1 MSARPLTFV
10 LLGSIV
16 VALVLRLPALSLPL
30 EGEGARLASQ
40 TDALMA
46 HKELPGDPSE
56 GGLLALLATA
66 VAAAGLTPTLGVR
79 VLGLACAL
87 LLPLLGFALARRF
100 RLSRGASVGCA
111 FLLGVHPF
119 VVIEV
124 GGALTGSAGVELVLL
139 LAGMLC
145 VTSGS
150 ALLRRVGAVTA
161 MALPHVA
168 VSGLVY
174 LPLITV
180 LHQRREPRGPLRVIG
195 LLGSVAS
202 LALSPALRAL
212 PGPGPVDP
220 VQFLVL
226 WVPLVSLGV
235 LLLGA
240 PRGWRVL
247 AGEDAGDLGVAWR
260 AWSLAAVV
268 HVGLLLG
275 LGLEGDLGLALD
287 GSGGLALVPFVLI
300 MGLAGCF
307 AIRARWMRYGLALA
321 SFAALLCT
329 AWLGFGAAQVRLTPG
344 ADTAALRLTW
354 QRDVCRRAARL
365 VGQDGWVVLDILAD
379 DPDGQRSLAD
389 LLKGHWVWRREPL
402 SDEERAHALRPLL
415 TFPAAA
421 WKGGAFAMIR
431 ETPTRGG
438 RIGRVDDEVSFGP
451 TAVFDQDAVRR
462 VGPWLLVELQGNPA
476 GLR

>member
-1 MSARPLTFV
+1 MSARAATFV

-16 VALVLRLPALSLPL
+16 LALVLRLPSVGLPL

-40 TDALMA
+40 TDALMDRQ
-46 HKELPGDPSE
+46 ELPGDSSE
-56 GGLLALLATA
+56 GGLVALLATA

-79 VLGLACAL
+79 VLGLGCAL
-87 LLPLLGFALARRF
+87 LLPLLAFALARRF
-100 RLSRGASVGCA
+100 GGSFAAAAGCA
-111 FLLGVHPF
+111 FLMGVHPF

-124 GGALTGSAGVELVLL
+124 GGALSGSAGVELVVLLTAL
-139 LAGMLC
+139 LA
-145 VTSGS
+145 VTSPRAWVRRPG
-150 ALLRRVGAVTA
+150 LLVGL
-161 MALPHVA
+161 ALPHVA

-180 LHQRREPRGPLRVIG
+180 LHQRRESVGWLRVAG
-195 LLGSVAS
+195 LLVSVAS
-202 LALSPALRAL
+202 LALSPALRGL

-226 WVPLVSLGV
+226 WVPLVCLGV

-247 AGEDAGDLGVAWR
+247 AAKAGEIGTAWR

-275 LGLEGDLGLALD
+275 LGLEGTLGLALD
-287 GSGGLALVPFVLI
+287 GSGGLALVPFVLL
-300 MGLAGCF
+300 MGVVGCL
-307 AIRARWMRYGLALA
+307 AIRASWMRWALGVA
-321 SFAALLCT
+321 SFAAVLCT
-329 AWLGFGAAQVRLTPG
+329 GWLGFGSAQARLTPG

-354 QRDVCRRAARL
+354 QRDVCADAARL
-365 VGQDGWVVLDILAD
+365 VGRDGWIVLDILED
-379 DPDGQRSLAD
+379 EPDAQRSLAD
-389 LLKGHWVWRREPL
+389 LLKGHWVWRREDL
-402 SDEERAHALRPLL
+402 TGSARESALRPLL
-415 TFPAAA
+415 TFPAPA
-421 WKGGAFAMIR
+421 WQGGTFAMIR
-431 ETPTRGG
+431 PTPTRGG
-438 RIGRVDDEVSFGP
+438 RIGRLEDEVSFGP
-451 TAVFDQDAVRR
+451 TARFDQDAVLR